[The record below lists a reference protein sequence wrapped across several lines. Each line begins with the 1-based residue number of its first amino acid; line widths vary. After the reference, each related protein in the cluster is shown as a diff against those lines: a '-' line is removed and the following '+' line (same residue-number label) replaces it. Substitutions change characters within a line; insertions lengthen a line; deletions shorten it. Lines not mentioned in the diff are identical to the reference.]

1 MATRENKKSEL
12 LELILEDTL
21 DGIRKESD
29 KKIEDL
35 MTSFEAKIDGTKV
48 ELQNAIKE
56 CYEVIGVVPTV
67 INTGTIDKPKKQLC
81 HSQFRTITKILQSAK
96 RKEKNIMIV
105 GGAGSGKTHLVSMIA
120 DAMKLK
126 FYPMSVGLQTTKSD
140 LLGFIDAHGNYH
152 TTPIREAFEK
162 GGVLLLDEFD
172 ASHAGVATILNSLL
186 ANGHCS
192 FPDGIITKHKDFI
205 CICAC
210 NTYGH
215 GGTTDYV
222 GRNRLDGA
230 TLDRFI
236 TVNVDYDKKLEESLT
251 QNDEWYNIISKI
263 RTNIEKTGTKLIVS
277 PRASMDG
284 ADLLDI
290 GFSVKDVLDMVVFKG
305 ASKDIKTKL
314 LKGIDVST
322 ISKKSMDIKTY
333 TDYDIVLRYIVD
345 DKKKEITQDDL
356 IINTPSILDDTDTTY
371 IDTDSGDSFR
381 INRADK
387 FTLYVDGDSWWI
399 NRGKKVCDSDCR
411 AKHWYFDTETFN
423 NYKTRYS
430 RPNNTADI
438 LVEFVDT
445 KGNVIDSFESPKKVG

>member
-1 MATRENKKSEL
+1 MAAKENKKSEL

-29 KKIEDL
+29 KKIENL
-35 MTSFEAKIDGTKV
+35 MVSFEAKIDGTKV

-56 CYEVIGVVPTV
+56 CYEIIGAVPTV
-67 INTGTIDKPKKQLC
+67 INTGTIAKPKKQLC
-81 HSQFRTITKILQSAK
+81 HSQFKTITKILQSAK

-120 DAMKLK
+120 EAMKLK

-236 TVNVDYDKKLEESLT
+236 TVNVDYDKKLEKSLT
-251 QNDEWYNIISKI
+251 QNDNWYDIISKI

-314 LKGIDVST
+314 LKGIDITS
-322 ISKKSMDIKTY
+322 ISKGDVGIKTY

-345 DKKKEITQDDL
+345 NDKKEITQDDL
-356 IINTPSILDDTDTTY
+356 IINTPSILDPTNTTY
-371 IDTDSGDSFR
+371 IKVNGGYYFKISEGNNFSLYISGD
-381 INRADK
+381 D
-387 FTLYVDGDSWWI
+387 WWI
-399 NRGKKVCDSDCR
+399 NRNKKHCTTNGGR
-411 AKHWYFDTETFN
+411 HWYFDTETFN
-423 NYKTRYS
+423 NHKTHYS
-430 RPNNTADI
+430 KPNDTADI

-445 KGNVIDSFESPKKVG
+445 KGNVIDSFESLKKEG

>member
-1 MATRENKKSEL
+1 MVEKENKKSEL

-21 DGIRKESD
+21 NGIRKESD

-56 CYEVIGVVPTV
+56 CYEVIGAVPTI

-81 HSQFRTITKILQSAK
+81 HSQFKTITKILQSAK

-192 FPDGIITKHKDFI
+192 FPDGIITKHKNFI

-236 TVNVDYDKKLEESLT
+236 TVNVDYDKKLEKSLT
-251 QNDEWYNIISKI
+251 QNDEWYNIISQI

-305 ASKDIKTKL
+305 ASKDIRTKL
-314 LKGIDVST
+314 LKGIDIKS
-322 ISKKSMDIKTY
+322 ISKESMDIKTY

-345 DKKKEITQDDL
+345 YKRKEITQDDL
-356 IINTPSILDDTDTTY
+356 IINTPSILCNTDTTY
-371 IDTDSGDSFR
+371 IKVNGGDYFKINEGNSFS
-381 INRADK
+381 
-387 FTLYVDGDSWWI
+387 LYVNDDDWWI
-399 NRGKKVCDSDCR
+399 NRNKKLCTNSGS
-411 AKHWYFDTETFN
+411 KHWYFDTETFN
-423 NYKTRYS
+423 YYKTRYS
-430 RPNNTADI
+430 RPNDTADI

-445 KGNVIDSFESPKKVG
+445 KGNVIDSFESLKKEG

>member
-1 MATRENKKSEL
+1 MARENKKSEL

-56 CYEVIGVVPTV
+56 CYEIIGAVPTV
-67 INTGTIDKPKKQLC
+67 INTGTIAKPKKQLC
-81 HSQFRTITKILQSAK
+81 HSQFKTITKILQSAK

-236 TVNVDYDKKLEESLT
+236 TVNVDYDKKLEKSLT
-251 QNDEWYNIISKI
+251 QNDDWYNIINKI

-314 LKGIDVST
+314 LKGVDISI
-322 ISKKSMDIKTY
+322 ISKDSISIKTY
-333 TDYDIVLRYIVD
+333 SDYDIVLRYIVD
-345 DKKKEITQDDL
+345 NDKKEITQDDL
-356 IINTPSILDDTDTTY
+356 IVNTSSILDNTDTT
-371 IDTDSGDSFR
+371 IIKVEGEDTFR
-381 INRADK
+381 INEGNS
-387 FTLYVDGDSWWI
+387 FSLYVNDSDWWI
-399 NRGKKVCDSDCR
+399 NRNKALCSGMCGNY
-411 AKHWYFDTETFN
+411 WYFGTETFN
-423 NYKTRYS
+423 EYKTRYS
-430 RPNNTADI
+430 KPNNTADI

-445 KGNVIDSFESPKKVG
+445 KGNLIDSFESLKKVG

>member
-1 MATRENKKSEL
+1 MAVQKDSNKSKL
-12 LELILEDTL
+12 MELILEDT
-21 DGIRKESD
+21 INSVKEESN
-29 KKIEDL
+29 KKIDDL

-48 ELQNAIKE
+48 ELEQAIKE
-56 CYEVIGVVPTV
+56 CYEVIGAVPTV
-67 INTGTIDKPKKQLC
+67 INTGTITKPKKQLC
-81 HSQFRTITKILQSAK
+81 HNKFKTISKILQSAK

-152 TTPIREAFEK
+152 TTPVREAFEK

-236 TVNVDYDKKLEESLT
+236 TINVDYDKKLEKALT
-251 QNDEWYNIISKI
+251 QNDKWYDIIQKI
-263 RTNIEKTGTKLIVS
+263 RQNIDKTGTKLIVS

-284 ADLLDI
+284 ADLLDA
-290 GFSVKDVLDMVVFKG
+290 GFSTEEVLDMVVFKG

-314 LKGIDVST
+314 LKDINIKS
-322 ISKKSMDIKTY
+322 ISKESKDTNTY
-333 TDYDIVLRYIVD
+333 TNYDIVIRYIVD
-345 DKKKEITQDDL
+345 ADKKMITQDDL
-356 IINTPSILDDTDTTY
+356 IINNPDILDDTNTTE
-371 IDTDSGDSFR
+371 IRVDSGRYFK
-381 INRADK
+381 INSQST
-387 FTLYVDGDSWWI
+387 FSLYVTNSDWWV
-399 NRGKKVCDSDCR
+399 NRNAGVCS
-411 AKHWYFDTETFN
+411 AGSGGHWYFDAEKFN
-423 NYKTRYS
+423 EYKTYYS
-430 RPNNTADI
+430 KPNDTADI
-438 LVEFVDT
+438 LVEFVDA
-445 KGNVIDSFESPKKVG
+445 KGNVIDTFESPKKAG

>member
-1 MATRENKKSEL
+1 MAAKENKKSEL

-21 DGIRKESD
+21 DGIKKESD

-35 MTSFEAKIDGTKV
+35 ITSFEAKIDGTKV

-56 CYEVIGVVPTV
+56 CYEVIGAVPTV
-67 INTGTIDKPKKQLC
+67 INTGTITKPKKQLC
-81 HSQFRTITKILQSAK
+81 HSQFKTITKILQSAK

-192 FPDGIITKHKDFI
+192 FPDGIITKHKNFI

-236 TVNVDYDKKLEESLT
+236 TVNVDYDKKLEKSLT
-251 QNDEWYNIISKI
+251 QNDNWYNIIGKI

-290 GFSVKDVLDMVVFKG
+290 GFSIKDVLDMVVFKG

-314 LKGIDVST
+314 LKGIDITS
-322 ISKKSMDIKTY
+322 IGKGY
-333 TDYDIVLRYIVD
+333 TSIDTHTKYDIILRYIVD
-345 DKKKEITQDDL
+345 YDKEEITQDDL
-356 IINTPSILDDTDTTY
+356 VINTPSIMDDTDNTH
-371 IDTDSGDSFR
+371 IRVNSGNTFI
-381 INRADK
+381 INSHNG
-387 FTLYVDGDSWWI
+387 FSLYVDRESWWV
-399 NRGKKVCDSDCR
+399 NRNKGLCNSGMGSG
-411 AKHWYFDTETFN
+411 HWYFDTERFN
-423 NYKTRYS
+423 KYKKRYS
-430 RPNNTADI
+430 RPNGTANI

-445 KGNVIDSFESPKKVG
+445 KGNIIDSFESLKEEG

>member
-1 MATRENKKSEL
+1 MVEKENKKSEL

-29 KKIEDL
+29 KKIENL

-56 CYEVIGVVPTV
+56 CYEVIGAVPTV
-67 INTGTIDKPKKQLC
+67 INTGTIAKPKKQLC
-81 HSQFRTITKILQSAK
+81 HSQFKTITKILQSAK

-120 DAMKLK
+120 EAMKLK

-140 LLGFIDAHGNYH
+140 LLGFIDAYGNYH

-236 TVNVDYDKKLEESLT
+236 TVNVDYDKKLEKSLT

-290 GFSVKDVLDMVVFKG
+290 GFSIKDVLDMVVFKG

-314 LKGIDVST
+314 LKGIDITS
-322 ISKKSMDIKTY
+322 ISKEDVGIKTY
-333 TDYDIVLRYIVD
+333 TNYDIVIRYIVD
-345 DKKKEITQDDL
+345 YDKREVTQDDL
-356 IINTPSILDDTDTTY
+356 VINNPDILNNTSTTHIKVEGGDIFEVCEGDRFSLY
-371 IDTDSGDSFR
+371 VSGDCWWV
-381 INRADK
+381 NR
-387 FTLYVDGDSWWI
+387 
-399 NRGKKVCDSDCR
+399 NKKRCTSDI
-411 AKHWYFDTETFN
+411 KHWYFDTETFN

-445 KGNVIDSFESPKKVG
+445 KGNLIDSFESPKKEG

>member
-1 MATRENKKSEL
+1 MVEKENKKSEL
-12 LELILEDTL
+12 LELILEDTIS
-21 DGIRKESD
+21 GIKKESD

-56 CYEVIGVVPTV
+56 CYEIIGAVPTV
-67 INTGTIDKPKKQLC
+67 INTGTITKPKKQLC
-81 HSQFRTITKILQSAK
+81 HSQFKTITKILQSAK
-96 RKEKNIMIV
+96 RKEKNVMIV

-120 DAMKLK
+120 DAMRLK

-236 TVNVDYDKKLEESLT
+236 TVNVDYDKKLEKSLT
-251 QNDEWYNIISKI
+251 QNDNWYNIISKI

-314 LKGIDVST
+314 LKGID
-322 ISKKSMDIKTY
+322 ISSFTKDSSDIDTY
-333 TDYDIVLRYIVD
+333 TAYDIIIRYIVNLD
-345 DKKKEITQDDL
+345 DEIITQDDL
-356 IINTPSILDDTDTTY
+356 VINTPGILCSSSSTY
-371 IDTDSGDSFR
+371 LKTSGGDYFKIDNGNNYSLY
-381 INRADK
+381 IND
-387 FTLYVDGDSWWI
+387 DSWWI
-399 NRGKKVCDSDCR
+399 NRNKKVCDSGCDST
-411 AKHWYFDTETFN
+411 HWYFDTETFN
-423 NYKTRYS
+423 GYKNRYS
-430 RPNNTADI
+430 KPNDTANI
-438 LVEFVDT
+438 LIEFVDT
-445 KGNVIDSFESPKKVG
+445 EGNTIDTIESLKEEG

>member
-1 MATRENKKSEL
+1 MAQKESKKSEL
-12 LELILEDTL
+12 LSLILEDTIE
-21 DGIRKESD
+21 GIKKESN

-35 MTSFEAKIDGTKV
+35 MTSFEAKLDGTKV

-56 CYEVIGVVPTV
+56 CYEVIGAVPTV
-67 INTGTIDKPKKQLC
+67 INTGTIAKPKKQLC
-81 HSQFRTITKILQSAK
+81 HNQFKTITKILQSAK

-120 DAMKLK
+120 EAMRLK

-236 TVNVDYDKKLEESLT
+236 TVNVDYDKNLEKSLT
-251 QNDEWYNIISKI
+251 QNDGWYNIINKI

-290 GFSVKDVLDMVVFKG
+290 GFSIKDVLDMVVFKG

-314 LKGIDVST
+314 LKDID
-322 ISKKSMDIKTY
+322 ISSIIKDSSDIDPHTK
-333 TDYDIVLRYIVD
+333 YDIVLRYIVD
-345 DKKKEITQDDL
+345 YDKQQITQDDL
-356 IINTPSILDDTDTTY
+356 IINTPSIMNDTDTTY
-371 IDTDSGDSFR
+371 IKIKDRDCFR
-381 INRADK
+381 ISEGNSY
-387 FTLYVDGDSWWI
+387 TLYVNDDSWWV
-399 NRGKKVCDSDCR
+399 NRNKNLCDRGFDVG
-411 AKHWYFDTETFN
+411 HWYFDTENFN
-423 NYKTRYS
+423 DYKTRYS
-430 RPNNTADI
+430 RPNDTADI

-445 KGNVIDSFESPKKVG
+445 KGNIIDSFESLKKEG